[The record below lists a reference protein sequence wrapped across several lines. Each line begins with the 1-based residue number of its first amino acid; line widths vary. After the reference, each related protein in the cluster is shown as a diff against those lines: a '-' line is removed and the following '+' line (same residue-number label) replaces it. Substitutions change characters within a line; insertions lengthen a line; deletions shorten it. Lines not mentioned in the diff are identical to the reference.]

1 MVAHTYSSKLPSVA
15 VNRSHVMIASLLT
28 CRTLA
33 NPTASSKV
41 LSRAGYTTSSAVPE
55 SYRVLTASGM
65 TKHLGVLPRKRMH
78 ASMMLSMP
86 RDGEYTS
93 VMAMS
98 MTPVSLTSPIRCG

>member
-1 MVAHTYSSKLPSVA
+1 MAHTYSPKLFSVR
-15 VNRSHVMIASLLT
+15 NKLSHVMIVSLLT

-55 SYRVLTASGM
+55 SYRVLTASGI
-65 TKHLGVLPRKRMH
+65 TKHFGVLPRKRRH

-86 RDGEYTS
+86 RDPEYTS
-93 VMAMS
+93 VMAIS
-98 MTPVSLTSPIRCG
+98 MTPVSLTSPILCG